1 MASFVLFAWLDE
13 SSWIHLKDRE
23 ILSTA
28 IDRVIAEPL
37 LWYKLHQ
44 FKWQRGPLRAEKKKS
59 DNSLHTPPHH
69 RLSLFSRE
77 KKRQVKKI
85 EY

>member
-44 FKWQRGPLRAEKKKS
+44 FKWQRGPLRTEEKKS
-59 DNSLHTPPHH
+59 DNSLHTPPTTAYHC
-69 RLSLFSRE
+69 LAE
-77 KKRQVKKI
+77 KKETGEKN
-85 EY
+85 